1 MLTSATTLV
10 ERRAVLTAA
19 FGTHPYEAAWASE
32 ALFFVRTEGPH
43 PELTIQPQVSPDGID
58 WLDRGKPVTLQA
70 HRDLV
75 DVEMARFGTWVRLLI
90 EGATQDAPATVLVRL
105 ELKG

>member
-1 MLTSATTLV
+1 MLTSAATLV
-10 ERRAVLTAA
+10 ERRTTLVTDY
-19 FGTHPYEAAWASE
+19 GTHPYEAAWASE

-58 WLDRGKPVTLQA
+58 WIDRGLPVTLA
-70 HRDLV
+70 PDRNLV
-75 DVEMARFGTWVRLLI
+75 DIPMAQFGTWIRLYLT
-90 EGATQDAPATVLVRL
+90 GATDEAPVTVFVRL

>member
-10 ERRAVLTAA
+10 ERRAVVTAG

-43 PELTIQPQVSPDGID
+43 PQLAIQPQVSPDGVD
-58 WLDRGKPVTLQA
+58 WLDRGDPVTLRADQ
-70 HRDLV
+70 DLI
-75 DVEMARFGTWVRLLI
+75 DVEMARFGTWIRLRL
-90 EGATQDAPATVLVRL
+90 EGATSDEPATVLIRL